1 MESLNRL
8 IQVLGSP
15 IEVFNRAKEAP
26 KLFIPILVITLL
38 MTGTM
43 AYYSFNIDAGAI
55 IEKSI
60 EMSGRADQI
69 PEAQMDQIVTA
80 QSKVMKYSIPGG
92 VLVMTPIILFLMGL
106 YFYVMGKIMGGE
118 ANYAQSTA
126 IVVYAQGPTLI
137 WIVVAL
143 AIMFMGDFST
153 TLQQDLIPSNL
164 AYFLDVETVGR
175 KFHAFAYSIDFFK
188 IWQAILMI
196 LGFSVMTDSKPAK
209 SAAVVLVP
217 WALIIAISLLFVR

>member
-8 IQVLGSP
+8 IRVLGSP
-15 IEVFNRAKEAP
+15 TEVFKSAKEAP
-26 KLFIPILVITLL
+26 KLFIPILVVTLL

-43 AYYSFNIDAGAI
+43 AYYSFNVDAAAI
-55 IEKSI
+55 IEKGI
-60 EMSGRADQI
+60 ELSGRADQI
-69 PEAQMDQIVTA
+69 PADRMEQIVNA

-92 VLVMTPIILFLMGL
+92 TLIMMPIVLFLMGL
-106 YFYVMGKIMGGE
+106 YFYIMGKIMGGE
-118 ANYAQSTA
+118 ANYGQSTA

-164 AYFLDVETVGR
+164 AYFLDPETVGR
-175 KFHAFAYSIDFFK
+175 KLHALAYSIDFFK

-196 LGFSVMTDSKPAK
+196 LGFSVMTESKLSK

-217 WALIIAISLLFVR
+217 WALIVAISLLFVR

>member
-1 MESLNRL
+1 MEALNRL

-15 IEVFNRAKEAP
+15 TEVYQRAKEAP
-26 KLFIPILVITLL
+26 KLMLPILVIALL

-43 AYYSFNIDAGAI
+43 AYYSFNINAGAI

-69 PEAQMDQIVTA
+69 SEDQMEKIVSA
-80 QSKVMKYSIPGG
+80 QSKIMKYSIPAGT
-92 VLVMTPIILFLMGL
+92 LIMTPIVLFLMGL
-106 YFYVMGKIMGGE
+106 YFYVVGKIVGGE

-126 IVVYAQGPTLI
+126 IVVYAQGVTLI

-153 TLQQDLIPSNL
+153 TMQQDLVPSNL
-164 AYFLDVETVGR
+164 AYFLDPETVS
-175 KFHAFAYSIDFFK
+175 KKLYAFAYSVDFFK

-196 LGFSVMTDSKPAK
+196 LGFSVMTNSKPAK
-209 SAAVVLVP
+209 SAAVVLIP
-217 WALIIAISLLFVR
+217 WALIIAISLLFVG

>member
-15 IEVFNRAKEAP
+15 TEVFQRAKETP
-26 KLFIPILVITLL
+26 KLLSPILVVTLL

-43 AYYSFNIDAGAI
+43 AYYSFNIDAVAI

-69 PEAQMDQIVTA
+69 PEAQMEQIVNA

-92 VLVMTPIILFLMGL
+92 TLVMIPIVLFLMGL
-106 YFYVMGKIMGGE
+106 YFYVVGKIAGGE

-137 WIVVAL
+137 WVVVAL
-143 AIMFMGDFST
+143 VIMFMGDFST
-153 TLQQDLIPSNL
+153 TLQQDLVPSNL
-164 AYFLDVETVGR
+164 AYFLDPETVSK
-175 KFHAFAYSIDFFK
+175 KFYAFAYSVDFFK

-196 LGFSVMTDSKPAK
+196 MGFSVMTDSKPVK
-209 SAAVVLVP
+209 SAAVVLIP
-217 WALIIAISLLFVR
+217 WALIIAVSLLFVG